1 MKRPS
6 FQFYPGDWQA
16 NVKLRRCSLAAR
28 GAWIEVLCLLHGS
41 DPYGTIDW
49 PLADIAHATHVPL
62 EALQELAAKSV
73 LKGADAGTV
82 PALIYTP
89 RHAGQDGIPVVLLK
103 EQPGPL
109 WYCSRMVRDEYLR
122 SIRGANSRFG
132 ESPYQSPKVGIGDVS
147 GVESGDGAPSPSPSP
162 SPRSFMH
169 TASVSSPVEG
179 GARPPTAS
187 QTNFSN
193 QKITDSLMMKLEKL
207 DRQWRALGKEQ
218 RESQCLTVVH
228 SQFLALGLTPK
239 RATEML
245 KPWVRPDV
253 VVLEARDISF
263 AEGIRYPIRLLEKR
277 LERWDTLG
285 SPEVI
290 AFIRSLDEK
299 LLATWE
305 RTFPRP

>member
-1 MKRPS
+1 
-6 FQFYPGDWQA
+6 
-16 NVKLRRCSLAAR
+16 
-28 GAWIEVLCLLHGS
+28 
-41 DPYGTIDW
+41 
-49 PLADIAHATHVPL
+49 
-62 EALQELAAKSV
+62 
-73 LKGADAGTV
+73 
-82 PALIYTP
+82 
-89 RHAGQDGIPVVLLK
+89 
-103 EQPGPL
+103 
-109 WYCSRMVRDEYLR
+109 
-122 SIRGANSRFG
+122 
-132 ESPYQSPKVGIGDVS
+132 
-147 GVESGDGAPSPSPSP
+147 
-162 SPRSFMH
+162 MH